1 MIIYIIGMICEMI
14 DYKLLIH
21 KRIILKYAVGSQGV
35 DTKVIR
41 FYKRV
46 ASGLSSP

>member
-1 MIIYIIGMICEMI
+1 MICEMI

-35 DTKVIR
+35 DAKIVR
-41 FYKRV
+41 FYKRLIPR
-46 ASGLSSP
+46 S

>member
-1 MIIYIIGMICEMI
+1 MICEMI

-41 FYKRV
+41 FYKGLIPRS
-46 ASGLSSP
+46 SGSTRG